1 MKDLIREKDFLID
14 NILNC
19 GIKLIFLIS
28 HFNFIKIFI
37 MDILKLDI
45 INEVT
50 IRAIEEGRRMIDNS
64 SGRRYFIMEDF
75 KKAINKELEAIEDW
89 IKFLYLLFI
98 IMSRG
103 IFNLVCVRNLY
114 NIPKMWY
121 YIY

>member
-1 MKDLIREKDFLID
+1 MKDLLREKDFLID

-50 IRAIEEGRRMIDNS
+50 IRAIED
-64 SGRRYFIMEDF
+64 
-75 KKAINKELEAIEDW
+75 
-89 IKFLYLLFI
+89 
-98 IMSRG
+98 
-103 IFNLVCVRNLY
+103 
-114 NIPKMWY
+114 
-121 YIY
+121 

>member
-64 SGRRYFIMEDF
+64 SGRRPTCGWTV
-75 KKAINKELEAIEDW
+75 K
-89 IKFLYLLFI
+89 
-98 IMSRG
+98 
-103 IFNLVCVRNLY
+103 
-114 NIPKMWY
+114 
-121 YIY
+121 